1 MIETLLLAVTLLQ
14 PLEIQ
19 NVKLTGY
26 CAEPP
31 CVSPKWADGKT
42 ATGTP
47 ARREFVQQIGIPL
60 NQAWY
65 LMYLDMDDVG
75 WKIMGIQISSVEY
88 ILTYSLTLP
97 KRDEI
102 GVCDITLFD

>member
-1 MIETLLLAVTLLQ
+1 MSNLRAIVRNRLVSLLSGQTEKLLQ
-14 PLEIQ
+14 AHPQ
-19 NVKLTGY
+19 G
-26 CAEPP
+26 
-31 CVSPKWADGKT
+31 G
-42 ATGTP
+42 
-47 ARREFVQQIGIPL
+47 EFVQQIGIPL
-60 NQAWY
+60 NQGWY